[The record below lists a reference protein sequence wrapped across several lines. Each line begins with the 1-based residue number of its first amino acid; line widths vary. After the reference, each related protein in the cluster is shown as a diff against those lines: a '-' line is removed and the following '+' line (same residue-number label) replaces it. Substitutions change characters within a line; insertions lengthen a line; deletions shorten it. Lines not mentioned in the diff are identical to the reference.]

1 MTVVSIVTP
10 QNDSGDW
17 TGEDLPE
24 MEDPLMIRNSSHS
37 LVLTVQVQVYLPW
50 GNEYLPIKGAEI
62 IYLDYIFDH
71 HFLMVLR

>member
-1 MTVVSIVTP
+1 
-10 QNDSGDW
+10 
-17 TGEDLPE
+17 
-24 MEDPLMIRNSSHS
+24 MIRNSSHS

-71 HFLMVLR
+71 HFLMVLREQPHWWVWGELDHTVHHGYFTL